1 MPKKCPPGV
10 FCIENITLT
19 FLVLI
24 LFIVGF
30 LYYQNMK
37 QNRKVDETKVEEKIV
52 VTSPPPQLRVSD
64 VFNDPYAPPLK
75 NTYVQ
80 GMVPVNIPTQGLPQP
95 YGQVGILTNNDGE
108 NLILPL
114 MGRRYNSDKWTYY
127 TISNSGN
134 LNTKLQ
140 VIVNGKSGTYEYGV
154 NELFSGDTVTVDG
167 YNKKFIVTIYN
178 SSQFNYLPY

>member
-10 FCIENITLT
+10 LCIENITLS
-19 FLVLI
+19 FLVLL
-24 LFIVGF
+24 LFAIGF

-37 QNRKVDETKVEEKIV
+37 QPQPKVEVEEKIV
-52 VTSPPPQLRVSD
+52 VSSPPQMRMPSND

-75 NTYVQ
+75 NTYVREL
-80 GMVPVNIPTQGLPQP
+80 VPVNIPTQGLPQA
-95 YGQVGILTNNDGE
+95 YSQVGILTNNDGE

-114 MGRRYNSDKWTYY
+114 MGRRYNSDKWMYY

-140 VIVNGKSGTYEYGV
+140 IIVNGKSGTYEYGV
-154 NELFSGDTVTVDG
+154 NELYSGDIVVVDG

-178 SSQFNYLPY
+178 NSQFNYIPY